1 MNSIKVDNNNNPDL
15 EHNPK
20 PALYDYLKIKF
31 VNEQSSSTEKD
42 LYEDVKDLNDDDDDT
57 PSSDDDELS
66 DNEIGSDSDEK
77 ESISK
82 KISKI
87 SENIT
92 GLFNG
97 IGDVISNPTKAR
109 DDLYVLDYAM
119 NMFSYHTYNKEGIY
133 NLALKDEVSGLDN
146 INTVKNLGSKTSS
159 SLGCTYAEAWKM
171 KTQHLPTIRL

>member
-1 MNSIKVDNNNNPDL
+1 M
-15 EHNPK
+15 
-20 PALYDYLKIKF
+20 
-31 VNEQSSSTEKD
+31 
-42 LYEDVKDLNDDDDDT
+42 
-57 PSSDDDELS
+57 
-66 DNEIGSDSDEK
+66 
-77 ESISK
+77 
-82 KISKI
+82 
-87 SENIT
+87 
-92 GLFNG
+92 
-97 IGDVISNPTKAR
+97 ISNPTKAR